1 MGGKGTLDG
10 TWISLSCSSGIIVLV
25 HGRKR
30 GGGVERK
37 NAVLTLGVSMRRK
50 LYSSVGRLIGPALVQ
65 TRAID
70 LLIHDDGVRKF
81 ASESDYYLPSFK
93 ELDKVRWGRGR

>member
-1 MGGKGTLDG
+1 MGRNFYSALRDL
-10 TWISLSCSSGIIVLV
+10 IEPVLV
-25 HGRKR
+25 
-30 GGGVERK
+30 E
-37 NAVLTLGVSMRRK
+37 
-50 LYSSVGRLIGPALVQ
+50 

-93 ELDKVRWGRGR
+93 ELDKVRWGGGEEKSWMK